1 MRDELADEDRPP
13 CLESKHAVTEWW
25 TPGRRPEMVAR
36 SGGEECNTLAMSKA
50 ASLLDRPVY
59 TFPEVDRLLG
69 LYSGTSRRWIDGYRR
84 DEKNYPPV
92 VREESTGSEAVT
104 WGEFVETRLLSEY
117 RNTGVPM
124 LRMRPAVEI
133 LRREFGR
140 YPLARSKPFTD
151 SRDLILKVQ
160 DESALDRRMRFVV
173 VRTGQIFLSEEMA
186 RYLDHVS
193 FDDSDAPTAVH
204 PLGNE
209 VAVTIDPLVR
219 GGAPMINGVPTA
231 VLASL
236 HRGGDSIADL
246 TRWYDLSET
255 DVDAAIA
262 YEKTLAA

>member
-1 MRDELADEDRPP
+1 
-13 CLESKHAVTEWW
+13 
-25 TPGRRPEMVAR
+25 
-36 SGGEECNTLAMSKA
+36 MSKV

-69 LYSGTSRRWIDGYRR
+69 LHAGTSRRWIDGYVRGA
-84 DEKNYPPV
+84 KHYPPV
-92 VREESTGSEAVT
+92 VREEATGSEAVT

-124 LRMRPAVEI
+124 LRMRPAVDI
-133 LRREFGR
+133 LRREFGP

-151 SRDLILKVQ
+151 SQDLILMVQ

-173 VRTGQIFLSEEMA
+173 VRTGQIVLSEEMA
-186 RYLDHVS
+186 RYLEHVS
-193 FDDSDAPTAVH
+193 FDDDDAPTAVH
-204 PLGNE
+204 PLGNGVS
-209 VAVTIDPLVR
+209 VAIDPLVR
-219 GGAPMINGVPTA
+219 GGAPMVNGVPTE

-246 TRWYDLSET
+246 ARWYDLSEA
-255 DVDAAIA
+255 DVGAAIT

>member
-1 MRDELADEDRPP
+1 MIAPSSDR
-13 CLESKHAVTEWW
+13 
-25 TPGRRPEMVAR
+25 
-36 SGGEECNTLAMSKA
+36 ECNTLTMPKVT
-50 ASLLDRPVY
+50 SLLDRPVY

-69 LYSGTSRRWIDGYRR
+69 LRSGTSRRWIDGYRR
-84 DEKNYPPV
+84 NGKHYPPV
-92 VREESTGSEAVT
+92 VREKSTGSEVVT

-133 LRREFGR
+133 LHREFGP

-173 VRTGQIFLSEEMA
+173 VRTGQIVLSAEMT
-186 RYLDHVS
+186 RYLAHVS
-193 FDDSDAPTAVH
+193 FDDGDAPTAVH

-209 VAVTIDPLVR
+209 SSVTIDPLVR
-219 GGAPMINGVPTA
+219 GGAPMVHGVPTE

-236 HRGGDSIADL
+236 HGGGDSIADL
-246 TRWYDLSET
+246 ARWYDLSET
-255 DVDAAIA
+255 DVEAAIA